1 MHLYAG
7 QVYTTGQSLG
17 FGIRGFICGWCTLW
31 CESCCL
37 IQLSVTDYLLF
48 SMVDFVCVPQF
59 VVPKKGFMLGFNM
72 SGFLRWNN
80 LVIHGCEPA
89 RYTHLYAIM

>member
-1 MHLYAG
+1 MQCKYIQQGNLWALAFGVLY
-7 QVYTTGQSLG
+7 VD
-17 FGIRGFICGWCTLW
+17 WCTLW

-72 SGFLRWNN
+72 SGFLRWNKC
-80 LVIHGCEPA
+80 IT
-89 RYTHLYAIM
+89 R

>member
-1 MHLYAG
+1 MQCKYIPQQGNLWALAFGVLYVAG
-7 QVYTTGQSLG
+7 GALYGAKAAA
-17 FGIRGFICGWCTLW
+17 
-31 CESCCL
+31 L

-72 SGFLRWNN
+72 SGFLRWNKC
-80 LVIHGCEPA
+80 IT
-89 RYTHLYAIM
+89 R